1 MSKGIA
7 LIIFL
12 VPIITICISYV
23 ISAFYGY
30 VDWCLPIIDGCTSIS
45 KVGRYGISFYL
56 YKILVIPSVILMI
69 YFWLKVYLDIYKN
82 IFLLFLSFIACIFL
96 IIYLIALGFD
106 GPIYRFMREVGIFAF
121 FVFMPICQ
129 IWLTASAPKESL
141 KTKFFLYLLILLFI
155 GFCFV
160 YFYILHMDNN
170 NYENIIEWNFAF
182 GIFLFF
188 PIFSYSLIK
197 INAWSGEYQ

>member
-1 MSKGIA
+1 LNRSIS

-12 VPIITICISYV
+12 IPIITIAISYI
-23 ISAFYGY
+23 ISSFFGY

-56 YKILVIPSVILMI
+56 YKILVIPSVILMM

-82 IFLLFLSFIACIFL
+82 VFLLFLSFIACVLL

-106 GPIYRFMREVGIFAF
+106 GSIYRFMREVGIFVF
-121 FVFMPICQ
+121 FVFMPLCQ
-129 IWLTASAPKESL
+129 IWLTISTPSDTI

-155 GFCFV
+155 SFCFV
-160 YFYILHMDNN
+160 YFYILSMDND

-182 GIFLFF
+182 SIFLFF
-188 PIFSYSLIK
+188 PIFSYSLRK
-197 INAWSGEYQ
+197 TNA

>member
-56 YKILVIPSVILMI
+56 YKVLVIPSVILMI
-69 YFWLKVYLDIYKN
+69 YFWLKVYLDVYKN

-121 FVFMPICQ
+121 FIFMPICQ

-197 INAWSGEYQ
+197 INA

>member
-7 LIIFL
+7 LTIFL
-12 VPIITICISYV
+12 IPIITISISYV

-56 YKILVIPSVILMI
+56 YKVLVIPSVILMI
-69 YFWLKVYLDIYKN
+69 YFWLKVYLDVYKN
-82 IFLLFLSFIACIFL
+82 IFLLILSFIACVFL
-96 IIYLIALGFD
+96 IIYLFALGFD

-121 FVFMPICQ
+121 FIFMPICQ

-155 GFCFV
+155 SFCFV
-160 YFYILHMDNN
+160 YFYILPMDNN

-188 PIFSYSLIK
+188 PIFSYSLRK
-197 INAWSGEYQ
+197 INA

>member
-1 MSKGIA
+1 MNRSIS

-12 VPIITICISYV
+12 VPIITIDISYI
-23 ISAFYGY
+23 ISSFFGY

-56 YKILVIPSVILMI
+56 YKILVIPSVILMM

-82 IFLLFLSFIACIFL
+82 VFLLLLSLVACIFL

-106 GPIYRFMREVGIFAF
+106 GSIYRFMREVGIFVF
-121 FVFMPICQ
+121 FVFMPLCQ
-129 IWLTASAPKESL
+129 IWLTISTPSDTI

-160 YFYILHMDNN
+160 YFYILPLDND

-182 GIFLFF
+182 CIFLFF
-188 PIFSYSLIK
+188 PIFSYSLRK
-197 INAWSGEYQ
+197 TSV

>member
-12 VPIITICISYV
+12 APIITICISYV

-45 KVGRYGISFYL
+45 KVGRYGLSFYL
-56 YKILVIPSVILMI
+56 YKVLVIPSVILMI
-69 YFWLKVYLDIYKN
+69 YFWLKVYLDVYKN

-160 YFYILHMDNN
+160 YFYILPMDNN

-188 PIFSYSLIK
+188 PIFSYSLRK
-197 INAWSGEYQ
+197 INA

>member
-56 YKILVIPSVILMI
+56 YKVLVIPSVILMI
-69 YFWLKVYLDIYKN
+69 YFWLKVYLDVYKN

-129 IWLTASAPKESL
+129 IWLTTSAPKESM

-160 YFYILHMDNN
+160 YFYILPMDNN

-188 PIFSYSLIK
+188 PIFSYSLRK
-197 INAWSGEYQ
+197 INA

>member
-69 YFWLKVYLDIYKN
+69 YFWLKVYLDVYKN

>member
-56 YKILVIPSVILMI
+56 YKVLVIPSVILMI
-69 YFWLKVYLDIYKN
+69 YFWLKVYLDVYKN

-155 GFCFV
+155 SFCFV
-160 YFYILHMDNN
+160 YFYILPMDNN

-188 PIFSYSLIK
+188 PIFSYSLRK
-197 INAWSGEYQ
+197 INA

>member
-69 YFWLKVYLDIYKN
+69 YFWLKVYLDVYKN
-82 IFLLFLSFIACIFL
+82 IFLLLLSFIACIFL

-129 IWLTASAPKESL
+129 IWLTASAPKELL

-160 YFYILHMDNN
+160 YFYILPMDNN

-188 PIFSYSLIK
+188 PIFSYSLRK
-197 INAWSGEYQ
+197 INA

>member
-1 MSKGIA
+1 MNKGIA
-7 LIIFL
+7 SIIFL
-12 VPIITICISYV
+12 VPIITISISYV

-30 VDWCLPIIDGCTSIS
+30 VDWCLPIMDGCTSIS

-69 YFWLKVYLDIYKN
+69 LFWLKVYLDVYKN
-82 IFLLFLSFIACIFL
+82 ILLLLLSFIACTFL

-129 IWLTASAPKESL
+129 IWLTISTPSEII

-160 YFYILHMDNN
+160 YFYILPMDND

-182 GIFLFF
+182 GIFFFF
-188 PIFSYSLIK
+188 PIFAYSIRET
-197 INAWSGEYQ
+197 SV